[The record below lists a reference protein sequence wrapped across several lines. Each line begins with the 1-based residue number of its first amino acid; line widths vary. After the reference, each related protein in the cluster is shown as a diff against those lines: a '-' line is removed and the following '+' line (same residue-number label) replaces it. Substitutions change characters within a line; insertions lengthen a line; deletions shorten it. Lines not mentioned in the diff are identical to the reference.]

1 MPRLLNRLT
10 ARAVETRAAPGRHAD
25 GGGLYLFIGK
35 DGSRRWVFVW
45 RSGGR
50 WREMG
55 LGSVI
60 AIPLKRAREL
70 AAHARQR
77 VAEGGDPIAE
87 RAQLRAR
94 EATPTFGQVAETV
107 LANVEA
113 EARNSKH
120 AAQWRMTLT
129 RYAKPLWTIPVDQI
143 ATRDVLAVL
152 KDHWLAR
159 PETARHG
166 PRSTDKNACGRFP
179 PTA

>member
-1 MPRLLNRLT
+1 MPRLLNRLS
-10 ARAVETRAAPGRHAD
+10 ARTVETRAAPGRHAD

-45 RSGGR
+45 RRGGR

-55 LGSVI
+55 LGSVL
-60 AIPLKRAREL
+60 AIPL
-70 AAHARQR
+70 
-77 VAEGGDPIAE
+77 E

-113 EARNSKH
+113 QARNSKH

-143 ATRDVLAVL
+143 ETRDVLAVL